1 MPGWIFD
8 LPLWI
13 VGPVLVLATVAY
25 ALAGLWLVRR
35 RVLPRLQISDKDS
48 EFSGSLMQAVMV
60 FYGLAVALIAV
71 SVWQNHA
78 DVSRTVSQE
87 ATAIAALYSDVSGF
101 PEPVRPVLQ
110 QELRDYVRYI
120 IDEAWPLQR
129 RGEVPAGG
137 VAMMDRIEATL
148 VSFEP
153 ATNGQMLLHAEAL
166 RAFNEVIEAQRLR
179 LDAVGTSLPAVMWLV
194 IVAGAAIGLGST
206 FFFRVEDARLHAI
219 QVGMLAMFIALVIFM
234 IFAFDRPFRGN
245 LGVSPESY
253 ELIHA
258 QLMRR

>member
-35 RVLPRLQISDKDS
+35 RVLPRLQISDRDS

-87 ATAIAALYSDVSGF
+87 ATAIAA
-101 PEPVRPVLQ
+101 
-110 QELRDYVRYI
+110 ELAD
-120 IDEAWPLQR
+120 
-129 RGEVPAGG
+129 AG
-137 VAMMDRIEATL
+137 ADADAILCEL
-148 VSFEP
+148 E
-153 ATNGQMLLHAEAL
+153 
-166 RAFNEVIEAQRLR
+166 RLR
-179 LDAVGTSLPAVMWLV
+179 PHTLTWAMARDISHAVRGGRIQS
-194 IVAGAAIGLGST
+194 GKAARSGRACV
-206 FFFRVEDARLHAI
+206 RV
-219 QVGMLAMFIALVIFM
+219 
-234 IFAFDRPFRGN
+234 
-245 LGVSPESY
+245 
-253 ELIHA
+253 
-258 QLMRR
+258 